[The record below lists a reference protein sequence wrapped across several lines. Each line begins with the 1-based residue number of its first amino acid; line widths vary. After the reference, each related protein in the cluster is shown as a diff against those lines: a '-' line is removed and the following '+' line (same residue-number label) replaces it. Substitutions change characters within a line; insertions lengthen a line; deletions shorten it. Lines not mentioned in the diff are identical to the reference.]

1 MAESRYSQD
10 EVNAILSRAIKHE
23 HGRGELS
30 HSDLIAAAR
39 EVGIS
44 TDALEK
50 AASEVLTERQR
61 TGEIA
66 QLRQHQWRK
75 FFRHLFVYLVV
86 NGMLFALNRLA
97 TPHFQWFLFPAFCWG
112 IALVFHTMA
121 VIAPNSQR
129 LERRLERQRERE
141 RRRQMRKRIR
151 DNASQFEHDLGEGLS
166 TLLQAAAQR
175 ISGESSRRGGYAG
188 QQRQRVDGAPPTE
201 TGTSNSPAQGF
212 GGENER
218 GHGRGGSQHR

>member
-30 HSDLIAAAR
+30 HSDLLAAAR

-44 TDALEK
+44 TDVLEK
-50 AASEVLTERQR
+50 AVSEVRVERQR

-66 QLRQHQWRK
+66 QLRQHQWRN
-75 FFRHLFVYLVV
+75 FFRHLFVFLVV
-86 NGMLFALNRLA
+86 NGMLFALNRLT
-97 TPHFQWFLFPAFCWG
+97 TPNFQWSLFPVFCWG
-112 IALVFHTMA
+112 IALLFHFMA

-151 DNASQFEHDLGEGLS
+151 DNASQFEHDLGEGIS

-175 ISGESSRRGGYAG
+175 ISGDSSRRGYPGS
-188 QQRQRVDGAPPTE
+188 QRQRVDDAPPTE
-201 TGTSNSPAQGF
+201 TDASDAPQRGF
-212 GGENER
+212 GDAKEPGRER
-218 GHGRGGSQHR
+218 GGNQHR